1 MLFAESLWNNKHHSI
16 YYSCARYPA
25 TGFSLLELL
34 LVVALI
40 GILAA
45 FAVPTYQGYMQQTRF
60 MEVVQQSQA
69 VRISQAACLMAAGQD
84 LMACDSYAELALQAP
99 AATANTASV
108 IIGTGTALITGTGTS
123 AAGGYT
129 YILTPSYN
137 AAGQLLYT
145 PSGTCTAAG
154 AC

>member
-1 MLFAESLWNNKHHSI
+1 MHFEDPLWHNKH
-16 YYSCARYPA
+16 YSTYQYVRALV

-45 FAVPTYQGYMQQTRF
+45 FAVPTYQNYMQQTRF

-69 VRISQAACLMAAGQD
+69 VRISQAACLMAEGQD
-84 LMACDSYAELALQAP
+84 LTACDSYAEIALQAP
-99 AATANTASV
+99 TATANTATVTIS
-108 IIGTGTALITGTGTS
+108 TTTAAITGTGT
-123 AAGGYT
+123 ATAGGYT

-145 PSGTCTAAG
+145 PSGTCVAAR

>member
-1 MLFAESLWNNKHHSI
+1 MLVAELLRNNKHHTTH
-16 YYSCARYPA
+16 YYLRHLAA
-25 TGFSLLELL
+25 GFSLLELL

-40 GILAA
+40 GILTA
-45 FAVPTYQGYMQQTRF
+45 FAVPTYQSYMQQTRF
-60 MEVVQQSQA
+60 MEVVQLSQA
-69 VRISQAACLMAAGQD
+69 VRIPQAACLMAAGQD
-84 LMACDSYAELALQAP
+84 LTACDSYAEVALQAP

-108 IIGTGTALITGTGTS
+108 TLSATTALIVGTGTS

>member
-1 MLFAESLWNNKHHSI
+1 MLVAELLRNNKHHTTH
-16 YYSCARYPA
+16 YYLRHLAA
-25 TGFSLLELL
+25 GFSLLELL

-40 GILAA
+40 GILTA
-45 FAVPTYQGYMQQTRF
+45 FAVPTYQSYMQQTRF
-60 MEVVQQSQA
+60 MEVVQLSQA

-84 LMACDSYAELALQAP
+84 LTACDSYAEVALQAP

-108 IIGTGTALITGTGTS
+108 TLSATTALIVGTGTS